1 MAEPDSPSEDR
12 RATAAESILYVTCAT
27 VNDARVLGR
36 LLVGE
41 RLVACANILA
51 DMRSIYWW
59 QGEIV
64 EDDEAVLL
72 LKTARARVPAVIAR
86 VCEVHSYAVP
96 CVVELPL
103 ARGNPAYLDWIAGE
117 TSGRPDRGR

>member
-1 MAEPDSPSEDR
+1 MTEPDSPSEDCG
-12 RATAAESILYVTCAT
+12 AAPAASILYVTCVT
-27 VNDARVLGR
+27 VNDARDLGR

-41 RLVACANILA
+41 RLVACANIIA

-59 QGEIV
+59 QGEIA

-72 LKTARARVPAVIAR
+72 LKTARDRVPAVISR
-86 VCEVHSYAVP
+86 VREAHSYAVP

-103 ARGNPAYLDWIAGE
+103 ARGNPAYLDWIVGE
-117 TSGRPDRGR
+117 SSGRSDPAR